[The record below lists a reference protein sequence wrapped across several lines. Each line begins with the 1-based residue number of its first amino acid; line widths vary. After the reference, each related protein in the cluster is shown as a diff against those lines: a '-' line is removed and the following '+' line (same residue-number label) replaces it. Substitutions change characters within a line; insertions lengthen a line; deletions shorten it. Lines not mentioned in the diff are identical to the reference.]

1 MSGSSIERLGVFF
14 MALGQSREPG
24 RAVPLPAIGHMGCFS
39 SFHNGGQEGHDRDV
53 ERHILHSTAIDVVTL

>member
-24 RAVPLPAIGHMGCFS
+24 GPDGPY
-39 SFHNGGQEGHDRDV
+39 
-53 ERHILHSTAIDVVTL
+53 HSRR